1 MINMKKNRELLNIIG
16 DIDDDMIEKARPDM
30 TKKRIRIW
38 PGILST
44 AALLAVIAGLQYRYI
59 FMPLAD
65 GKNGT
70 VPAGTAVTEVT
81 DRFSDKFAETGE
93 QNSSDSNGIWKMKKI
108 NPEAENCIIKNLY
121 TGDDGNLWVSY
132 DGTYTSGY
140 ITAEY
145 DGIRYDFGKLIEGN
159 LQNGPLNICTSDDH
173 IYVHYGKGLYSA
185 EKSIPDQVYRADGSS
200 FYSETELGGETRMLG
215 ADTSGNVYMLN
226 REYSDSG
233 IVFSLFCYSP
243 DLKLRYRESG
253 SVFEM
258 DSIFNGDVIPGI
270 LDTACG
276 FDEIHISEKNLI
288 ITYGGNCVMRYSFE
302 SGEYSSDM
310 KFETEF
316 REVSAES
323 GVYREGWYTEAEDEN
338 GVKTLKMCTYRITDN
353 ADNHDRTEDGGKI
366 FTCFDEAAVVKCEPD
381 EKPYSRAENYDE
393 SGNRLADVMY
403 DAEEYSID
411 ERKSDVPFSLSAY
424 GFTEDNITGLSKQKD
439 GTYVFISEKSLY
451 SADARGEVTRICG
464 IDREY
469 FTSEKIVKID
479 DTHFAL
485 PPSSLE
491 STRDYFWIVEKP

>member
-1 MINMKKNRELLNIIG
+1 
-16 DIDDDMIEKARPDM
+16 
-30 TKKRIRIW
+30 
-38 PGILST
+38 
-44 AALLAVIAGLQYRYI
+44 
-59 FMPLAD
+59 
-65 GKNGT
+65 
-70 VPAGTAVTEVT
+70 
-81 DRFSDKFAETGE
+81 
-93 QNSSDSNGIWKMKKI
+93 
-108 NPEAENCIIKNLY
+108 
-121 TGDDGNLWVSY
+121 
-132 DGTYTSGY
+132 
-140 ITAEY
+140 
-145 DGIRYDFGKLIEGN
+145 
-159 LQNGPLNICTSDDH
+159 
-173 IYVHYGKGLYSA
+173 
-185 EKSIPDQVYRADGSS
+185 
-200 FYSETELGGETRMLG
+200 
-215 ADTSGNVYMLN
+215 
-226 REYSDSG
+226 
-233 IVFSLFCYSP
+233 
-243 DLKLRYRESG
+243 
-253 SVFEM
+253 
-258 DSIFNGDVIPGI
+258 
-270 LDTACG
+270 
-276 FDEIHISEKNLI
+276 
-288 ITYGGNCVMRYSFE
+288 MRYSFE

-366 FTCFDEAAVVKCEPD
+366 FTCFDEAAVVKCEPE

-491 STRDYFWIVEKP
+491 NTRDYFLIVEKP